1 VIVKRQHPKKPARGG
16 AIIRRSRPA
25 VGTVPRKV
33 VRRSGG
39 VISGGVIG
47 GEGPRGPRFHTPAL
61 LAWRPSKGLL
71 TMAAAMSVLA
81 LFAYG
86 AFWVWSSPIFKVSD
100 VQVTGNSRITTPT
113 IIEASGVIGESMF
126 NADLSEVQ
134 RQMYALPLIYNV
146 SIERDWPN
154 TIRIVVEERQAW
166 GTWEQANVE
175 YTIDRE
181 GVVLGVG
188 PGPEN
193 GPVIRSSEEGSRI
206 TGDRVDYQAVDA
218 AAEIYEKLP
227 RYLGTTVS
235 EVAFTRGQGV
245 TVTTTANQ
253 VALLGD
259 SSSIT
264 YKLAVW
270 SALAT
275 EAQQRRINYTT
286 IDLRYGNRPVLN

>member
-1 VIVKRQHPKKPARGG
+1 MIVKRNRPKKTAGG
-16 AIIRRSRPA
+16 RAIIRRSRPT
-25 VGTVPRKV
+25 VGAAPRAII
-33 VRRSGG
+33 RRS
-39 VISGGVIG
+39 SGVIG
-47 GEGPRGPRFHTPAL
+47 GNGPRGPRFRRPASL
-61 LAWRPSKGLL
+61 SWRPSKGLL
-71 TMAAAMSVLA
+71 VLA
-81 LFAYG
+81 SCVSVVALAGYG
-86 AFWVWSSPIFKVSD
+86 AFWVWTSPIFKVSD
-100 VQVTGNSRITTPT
+100 VQVSGNARVSTPA
-113 IIEASGVIGESMF
+113 IIEASGILGESMF

-134 RQMYALPLIYNV
+134 RQLYALPLIYNV
-146 SIERDWPN
+146 SIEREWPN
-154 TIRIVVEERQAW
+154 AIRIVVEERQAW
-166 GTWEQANVE
+166 GTWEQDGVD

-181 GVVLGVG
+181 GVVLGLG
-188 PGPEN
+188 PSPAGS
-193 GPVIRSSEEGSRI
+193 PVIRSSEEGSRV

-227 RYLGTTVS
+227 RYLGTTVA

>member
-1 VIVKRQHPKKPARGG
+1 MIVKRNRPKKTAGVR
-16 AIIRRSRPA
+16 AIVRRTRPA
-25 VGTVPRKV
+25 VGVGSRKI
-33 VRRSGG
+33 VRRGG
-39 VISGGVIG
+39 GGGGVIG
-47 GEGPRGPRFHTPAL
+47 GSPPRGPRFRLPGFL
-61 LAWRPSKGLL
+61 FWRPSKGLL
-71 TMAAAMSVLA
+71 VFASLASVLA

-86 AFWVWSSPIFKVSD
+86 GFWVWNSPIFKISD
-100 VQVTGNSRITTPT
+100 VQVTGNDRISTPT
-113 IIEASGVIGESMF
+113 IVEASGLIGESMF
-126 NADLSEVQ
+126 DADLSEVQ
-134 RQMYALPLIYNV
+134 REMYALPLVYNV

-154 TIRIVVEERQAW
+154 TIRIVVDERAAW
-166 GTWEQANVE
+166 GTWEQDGVE

-181 GVVLGVG
+181 GVVLGIGRG
-188 PGPEN
+188 PDG

-218 AAEIYEKLP
+218 AAELYEKLP
-227 RYLGTTVS
+227 RYLGATVA
-235 EVAFTRGQGV
+235 EVAFTQGQGV

-259 SSSIT
+259 SSSIP

-270 SALAT
+270 AALAT